1 MDTSAVNKL
10 DLSLDSNRSEYFE
23 RIDEC
28 FGMGM
33 TTKLGE
39 FSGTIFQLGR
49 LYDLCDL
56 GRRISK
62 DLLQY

>member
-33 TTKLGE
+33 TTKWGE
-39 FSGTIFQLGR
+39 FSGTIFNWEDSMI
-49 LYDLCDL
+49 YVT
-56 GRRISK
+56 
-62 DLLQY
+62 